1 MVMDTRTC
9 TIWGMGAKSG
19 AATIAQSGLQEDSLD
34 CPEVVKKTSRSR
46 YYKPAN
52 PGHVLMQ
59 QLLTPWPMRSPSPSP
74 RRLQASVAA
83 GRMSHTADTSAMEQ
97 VVSFPLMTNKEVP
110 VTGTCS
116 ECESPGLVLKVG
128 KGKPYCACCWHE
140 FVTAASPRAAS
151 VRGSQQSVPTVK
163 TVSGDQ
169 KGELVEGMSNTSPN
183 PKRDRPCVGGCG
195 YAAHPDPSFAF
206 GGWCCGCCRNLSKV
220 AAAGHSTEDMRRHGE
235 KCKGITW
242 CQNNGPFEC

>member
-1 MVMDTRTC
+1 MDE
-9 TIWGMGAKSG
+9 
-19 AATIAQSGLQEDSLD
+19 AAQ
-34 CPEVVKKTSRSR
+34 TSRSR
-46 YYKPAN
+46 YYKPAPV

-59 QLLTPWPMRSPSPSP
+59 QLLTPWPMRSPSGPSPSP

-83 GRMSHTADTSAMEQ
+83 GRMSHTDWLQASVAQDAKPKPEPEHPRRQ

-116 ECESPGLVLKVG
+116 ECEAPGLVLKVG

-151 VRGSQQSVPTVK
+151 VRASQQSVPTVK

-169 KGELVEGMSNTSPN
+169 KGKLVEGMSNTSPDL
-183 PKRDRPCVGGCG
+183 KRDRPCVGGCG

-206 GGWCCGCCRNLSKV
+206 GGWCCGCCHNVSKVGGV
-220 AAAGHSTEDMRRHGE
+220 AAAAMKQHDMQ
-235 KCKGITW
+235 CKGITW
-242 CQNNGPFEC
+242 SLGSVRTSPR